1 MSPPVSRSIFSAT
14 SGFGFL
20 RPFMMWLMT
29 SFEIG
34 TKAPNAPA
42 FMPRLLIHPANNA
55 CVGKFIVISF
65 LKGNMVSKISHVKW
79 RFFA

>member
-1 MSPPVSRSIFSAT
+1 
-14 SGFGFL
+14 
-20 RPFMMWLMT
+20 
-29 SFEIG
+29 
-34 TKAPNAPA
+34 
-42 FMPRLLIHPANNA
+42 MPRLLIHPANNA